1 MYSTPI
7 IAPTNYSSNATSGS
21 FVNIKDSPNYQLEFL
36 KPYLAVVGGMLLV
49 EGISSL
55 SGKIIDVLLQRSLL
69 SSNQDDSLGAI
80 INRNQR
86 NAELNYKNEKIRD
99 IAEFFISIIP
109 PLCFSSQKISMGI
122 ASMFSASSNIILNL
136 CYRRNL
142 DAFSSNANTD
152 NCRNGL
158 FDAKTAIIRNFSREF
173 FYYLF
178 NEFNKSPINHDRD
191 NESEFVLK
199 SCLIAGTALM
209 AGIFRTSL
217 YSYNDQPP
225 LIMSLIEDNSLLNIP
240 RNLTRAIP
248 TLQREMDNN
257 PQLPNQDNLNQV
269 ERPPHAIVDMV
280 FVNLINQTR
289 EEMRARQDESRLAF
303 RDESSIN
310 RSQIL
315 LTRYL
320 NQQLQLTESSLR

>member
-1 MYSTPI
+1 MYSTPTI
-7 IAPTNYSSNATSGS
+7 SPSNYSYNATSGS
-21 FVNIKDSPNYQLEFL
+21 FGNTKDSPNYQLEFL
-36 KPYLAVVGGMLLV
+36 RPYLAFVGGILLT

-55 SGKIIDVLLQRSLL
+55 CGKTIDVLLQRSLL

-80 INRNQR
+80 ITGNQR
-86 NAELNYKNEKIRD
+86 NAEINYKNEKVRD

-109 PLCFSSQKISMGI
+109 PLCFSSKKVSMGI

-136 CYRRNL
+136 FYKRNL
-142 DAFSSNANTD
+142 DAFSSGTNTD
-152 NCRNGL
+152 NCRNAI
-158 FDAKTAIIRNFSREF
+158 FDAQTSIIRSFSREY

-178 NEFNKSPINHDRD
+178 NEFNKSPTNHDRD
-191 NESEFVLK
+191 NQSEFILK
-199 SCLIAGTALM
+199 SCLIVGTALT
-209 AGIFRTSL
+209 AGIFRASL
-217 YSYNDQPP
+217 YSYNNHPP
-225 LIMSLIEDNSLLNIP
+225 LIMSLIEDNGMLNIA
-240 RNLTRAIP
+240 RNLARTISARQSEIV
-248 TLQREMDNN
+248 NN
-257 PQLPNQDNLNQV
+257 PQLPNQDNSNQV

-289 EEMRARQDESRLAF
+289 EEMQARQESRLEF

-320 NQQLQLTESSLR
+320 DQQLQLTESSFR

>member
-7 IAPTNYSSNATSGS
+7 IAPTNYSYNATSGS
-21 FVNIKDSPNYQLEFL
+21 FGNTKDSPNYQLEFL
-36 KPYLAVVGGMLLV
+36 RPYLAFVGGILLT

-80 INRNQR
+80 ITQNQR
-86 NAELNYKNEKIRD
+86 NAEINYKNEKMRD

-109 PLCFSSQKISMGI
+109 PLCFSSKKVSMGI

-136 CYRRNL
+136 CYKRNL
-142 DAFSSNANTD
+142 DAFFSGTNTD
-152 NCRNGL
+152 NCRNEI
-158 FDAKTAIIRNFSREF
+158 FDAQTSIIRSFSREY

-178 NEFNKSPINHDRD
+178 NEFNKSFTNHERD
-191 NESEFVLK
+191 NQSEFILK
-199 SCLIAGTALM
+199 SCLIVGTALS
-209 AGIFRTSL
+209 AGIFRASL
-217 YSYNDQPP
+217 YSYNNHPP
-225 LIMSLIEDNSLLNIP
+225 LIMSLIEDNGMLNIA
-240 RNLTRAIP
+240 RNLARTISAPQSEIV
-248 TLQREMDNN
+248 NN
-257 PQLPNQDNLNQV
+257 PQLPNQDNSNQV

-289 EEMRARQDESRLAF
+289 EEMQARQESRLEF

-320 NQQLQLTESSLR
+320 DQQLQLTESSFR